1 LHEVHARTSTRTG
14 PRSPVPRRF
23 GSLESERWGISLAGQ
38 ARVQSCRHR
47 FCDAML
53 PDGSR
58 LHVVIPDITRAHWSV
73 KTDLQS
79 VASVLRCLWRRRGV
93 TRCPVGGLPTSVPS
107 RTSVRGCVKERST
120 AVGVKPRSAL
130 RLVQPV
136 QTIVPVTVPV
146 SVASGKL
153 TGLPEMVQVTGPGA
167 ADFEATLVKVPN
179 GEVKV
184 RSKLTGTNRAR

>member
-1 LHEVHARTSTRTG
+1 MRSMRG
-14 PRSPVPRRF
+14 PRLGQGRFRRCPAPRVPQV
-23 GSLESERWGISLAGQ
+23 GALG
-38 ARVQSCRHR
+38 
-47 FCDAML
+47 
-53 PDGSR
+53 
-58 LHVVIPDITRAHWSV
+58 DIA
-73 KTDLQS
+73 
-79 VASVLRCLWRRRGV
+79 RRRGAGAEPSAPILRRDAPRGV
-93 TRCPVGGLPTSVPS
+93 VAARGDAGYHPSAVVGEDRPSMCRPRPEVPLATARGHEMSGRWPSNVPS
-107 RTSVRGCVKERST
+107 PTCVGRCAKERST
-120 AVGVKPRSAL
+120 AVGVKPRSGL

-153 TGLPEMVQVTGPGA
+153 TGLPEMVQLTGPGA

>member
-1 LHEVHARTSTRTG
+1 MSGRWPSNV
-14 PRSPVPRRF
+14 SPFPDQR
-23 GSLESERWGISLAGQ
+23 AGMRQ
-38 ARVQSCRHR
+38 
-47 FCDAML
+47 
-53 PDGSR
+53 
-58 LHVVIPDITRAHWSV
+58 
-73 KTDLQS
+73 
-79 VASVLRCLWRRRGV
+79 
-93 TRCPVGGLPTSVPS
+93 
-107 RTSVRGCVKERST
+107 ERST
-120 AVGVKPRSAL
+120 AVGVKPRSGL